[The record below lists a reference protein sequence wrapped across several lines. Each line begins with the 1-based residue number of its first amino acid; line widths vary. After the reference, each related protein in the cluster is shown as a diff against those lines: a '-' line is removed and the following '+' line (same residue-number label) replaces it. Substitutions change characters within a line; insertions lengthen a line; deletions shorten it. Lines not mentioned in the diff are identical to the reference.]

1 MVLPNRDFVRSALT
15 IFARFP
21 TRLFLAI
28 SGGNLRAVLLHSRP
42 NLLTPLA
49 ITLSDT
55 SFSSLALPKA
65 LLGNLENLNY
75 LEMTAIQAAA
85 LPPTLAGKDVI
96 AQAKTGSGKTAAFG
110 LPLLTKIN
118 PRDFGA
124 QALIL
129 CPTRELAAQVA
140 TEIRRLA
147 RYQQNIKVVTLC
159 GGQPIGPQIGSLE
172 HGAHIIVGT
181 PGRIKDHL
189 RKKTLSI
196 ARVSTLVLDEADR
209 MLEMGFKEDI
219 EGIVGNTPEDRQ
231 TLLFSATYPEDIQS
245 LSARFQTAPQR
256 ITVESLHSEQKI
268 DQKFF
273 ICQKS
278 NRLASLAKLLAHFQ
292 PASVVIFCNTR
303 QLTNEVRAY
312 LNEAGIRAA
321 ALHGDMEQRDRD
333 QVLIHFKHLSHN
345 VLVATD
351 VAARGLDIDDL
362 GAVINFELPR
372 SADVYVHRIG
382 RTGRA
387 GKNGLA
393 VSLFADSERY
403 KLQAIGD
410 YLQQELDFEAIEA
423 LQEPGHTLPPPP
435 FVTLEIA
442 GGRKDKIRPG
452 DILGALTGD
461 AGVDGKSVGKIT
473 VTDRS
478 AYVAISR
485 DTVEIALQGLRNGK
499 IKGRKLKVRKL

>member
-1 MVLPNRDFVRSALT
+1 
-15 IFARFP
+15 
-21 TRLFLAI
+21 
-28 SGGNLRAVLLHSRP
+28 
-42 NLLTPLA
+42 
-49 ITLSDT
+49 LSDS
-55 SFSSLALPKA
+55 SFSSLPLPEA
-65 LLGNLENLNY
+65 QLNNLESLNY

-85 LPPTLAGKDVI
+85 LPVALAGKDVI

-110 LPLLTKIN
+110 LPLLTRIN

-140 TEIRRLA
+140 AEIRRLA
-147 RYQQNIKVVTLC
+147 RYQQNIKIVTLC

-189 RKKTLSI
+189 RKETLSI
-196 ARVSTLVLDEADR
+196 ARVNTLVLDEADR

-219 EGIVGNTPEDRQ
+219 ESIISDTPKTRQ
-231 TLLFSATYPEDIQS
+231 TLLFSATYPDDIQS
-245 LSARFQTAPQR
+245 ISARFQTEPER
-256 ITVESLHSEQKI
+256 ITVDSVHSEQKI

-273 ICQKS
+273 ICDKKD
-278 NRLASLAKLLAHFQ
+278 RLASLVKLLAHYQ
-292 PASVVIFCNTR
+292 PASAVIFCNTK
-303 QLTNEVRAY
+303 QLVNEVRSH
-312 LNEAGIRAA
+312 LNQAGISAA
-321 ALHGDMEQRDRD
+321 ALHGDMEQKDRD
-333 QVLIHFKHLSHN
+333 QVLVQFKHLSCN
-345 VLVATD
+345 ILVATD

-362 GAVINFELPR
+362 AVVVNFELPR
-372 SADVYVHRIG
+372 NADVYIHRIG

-387 GKNGLA
+387 SKDGQA

-403 KLQAIGD
+403 KLQSIGD
-410 YLQQELDFEAIEA
+410 YLKRELEFEAVEA
-423 LQEPGHTLPPPP
+423 LQVTKGTLPPPP

-442 GGRKDKIRPG
+442 GGRRDKIRPG

-461 AGVDGKSVGKIT
+461 AGIDGKSVGKIT

-478 AYVAISR
+478 AFVAIVRHSA
-485 DTVEIALQGLRNGK
+485 DEALQRLLNGK